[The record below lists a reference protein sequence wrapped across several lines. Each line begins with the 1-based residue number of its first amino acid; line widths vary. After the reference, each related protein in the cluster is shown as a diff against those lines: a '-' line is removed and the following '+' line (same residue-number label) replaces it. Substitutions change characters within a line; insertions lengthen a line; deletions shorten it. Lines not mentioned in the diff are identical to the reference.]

1 MGFLDELDTWF
12 EEHATTDGVIIEIL
26 IVIYCFFA
34 LAIIC
39 DEHMAPA
46 LETLCIR
53 WGIREDVAGATFL
66 AFGSAAPEIVINCVT
81 TIKSSVNPDNNQ
93 TSLGI
98 SAIIGSG
105 MIAFSF
111 IPAMCAFFSE
121 LQLSLKRRPL
131 FRDEV
136 FYLVA
141 LFTLCAAFH
150 DGKIVWL
157 EALFLICCWITHLLT
172 IVSAPFLRK
181 QYRVKVKGIKL
192 QADES
197 FVHKKRRLL
206 EEHRSQSKLAGLS
219 PKVKTHEGSK
229 SMPDLSINP
238 SVTQSLAGTAANDLN
253 DSTLPGLVKAKSQI
267 IIMNKSQTNGG
278 NSTRDVH
285 NSSITDY
292 GDDDSTTL
300 GSIRPPPLAS
310 LQSVSEVDI
319 LKGSFD
325 ETEIKNDSSGS
336 EISEDEE
343 EMGALG
349 KVMHWITMPLQLL
362 FKFTCPPAGEKQ
374 SCERL
379 YGLTFFISV
388 CWVAVFSYLLSSIV
402 GAWVKAWEMPQAL
415 FGMLL
420 IAVGAEI
427 PDTIESVTMARK
439 AYGSMAVSN
448 CQGTQVINIGI
459 GLGLP
464 WLLTAISGTNV
475 KVDCHQLLQVAA
487 FFQTGVVCLNF
498 MLLLG
503 YALATGAQKA
513 VLTKGKAILL
523 ILIYF
528 CATGGFSVYL
538 AFEGVFTSANGCPYD
553 NDN

>member
-1 MGFLDELDTWF
+1 
-12 EEHATTDGVIIEIL
+12 
-26 IVIYCFFA
+26 
-34 LAIIC
+34 
-39 DEHMAPA
+39 
-46 LETLCIR
+46 
-53 WGIREDVAGATFL
+53 
-66 AFGSAAPEIVINCVT
+66 
-81 TIKSSVNPDNNQ
+81 
-93 TSLGI
+93 
-98 SAIIGSG
+98 

-219 PKVKTHEGSK
+219 PKGVFMYIHISVRTRFQYILLCCGYIVKTHEGSK

-238 SVTQSLAGTAANDLN
+238 SVTQSLAETPANDLN
-253 DSTLPGLVKAKSQI
+253 DSTVSGLVKAKSQI

-285 NSSITDY
+285 NSSLTDY

-300 GSIRPPPLAS
+300 GSIRPPPLTS

-319 LKGSFD
+319 LKASFD
-325 ETEIKNDSSGS
+325 ETEIKNDLSGS
-336 EISEDEE
+336 DISEDED

-362 FKFTCPPAGEKQ
+362 FRFTCPPAGEKQ

-388 CWVAVFSYLLSSIV
+388 VWVAVFSYLLSSIV

-475 KVDCHQLLQVAA
+475 KVDCHQLLQVY
-487 FFQTGVVCLNF
+487 N
-498 MLLLG
+498 
-503 YALATGAQKA
+503 
-513 VLTKGKAILL
+513 I
-523 ILIYF
+523 IIY
-528 CATGGFSVYL
+528 S
-538 AFEGVFTSANGCPYD
+538 N
-553 NDN
+553 NIII